1 MCDMRRQ
8 RASHSHERFP
18 VPLHVGWAVRRA
30 GAVHRPGRRVGPWLG
45 PYPGSCA
52 QAKEMLEG
60 AGFAKGGQA
69 VVLGGATIAG
79 FFASVCSLPFDFVK
93 TRIQKMEPGP
103 DGKFPYKGP
112 LDCAVKTLAQ
122 EGPLKFYTGF
132 PTYCVRCAPRARGAP
147 AARRA
152 CPGLPWRGGAA
163 SRGGRAASPV
173 LGQQEFCRRRASAD
187 VPGLLARY
195 MLQSSAADDE
205 VAADWSLSIKRLG
218 TAVLWSSVPSLQPD
232 SVRAGP
238 GRT

>member
-1 MCDMRRQ
+1 
-8 RASHSHERFP
+8 
-18 VPLHVGWAVRRA
+18 VPLRVGWAVPRA
-30 GAVHRPGRRVGPWLG
+30 GAVHRPGRRVKPWLWSLL
-45 PYPGSCA
+45 GSACRVLARVCA

-132 PTYCVRCAPRARGAP
+132 PTYCVRCAPLARASHKP
-147 AARRA
+147 LVRRA
-152 CPGLPWRGGAA
+152 CPGLPWRGAPRCAVAAPPALRWA
-163 SRGGRAASPV
+163 SR
-173 LGQQEFCRRRASAD
+173 
-187 VPGLLARY
+187 
-195 MLQSSAADDE
+195 SSAVGALQ
-205 VAADWSLSIKRLG
+205 VLCRVCWLG
-218 TAVLWSSVPSLQPD
+218 
-232 SVRAGP
+232 AGSKER
-238 GRT
+238 GRS